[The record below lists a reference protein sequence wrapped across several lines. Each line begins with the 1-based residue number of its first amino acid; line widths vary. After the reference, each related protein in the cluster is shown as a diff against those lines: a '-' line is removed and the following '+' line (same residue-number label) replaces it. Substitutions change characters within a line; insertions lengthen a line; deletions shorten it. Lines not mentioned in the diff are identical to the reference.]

1 MADFQENVLLTD
13 EDFDANPEAR
23 IPICLCLDVSG
34 SMGGDPIYELN
45 EGLKIFYRAVMEDEQ
60 AQAAADVTIVTF
72 GDEIEVVRDFGSIRD
87 IDLQNYGEKE
97 LQAYG
102 STPMGEAV
110 EVALD
115 HLQKR
120 KESYKKHGIDYYQP
134 WLILMTDGTPNGDAG
149 LLHRMQEAVRTEV
162 ANKKLTIVPIAIG
175 KAASTDALGQFT
187 PDGKVC
193 RLKGLNFRE
202 FFTWLSKSV
211 AKISQSIPGEF
222 VPLDPPLDWQDLSY
236 GKNNSH

>member
-1 MADFQENVLLTD
+1 MADFQENVLLTEEDLD
-13 EDFDANPEAR
+13 ENPVSR

-34 SMGGDPIYELN
+34 SMRGDPIYELN
-45 EGLKIFYRAVMEDEQ
+45 EGLKIFYRAVNEDEQ
-60 AQAAADVTIVTF
+60 AQAAADVTVVTF
-72 GDEIEVVRDFGSIRD
+72 GEEIEVVRDFGNIKST
-87 IDLQNYGEKE
+87 DLQYYDAKE

-102 STPMGEAV
+102 ATPMGEAV
-110 EVALD
+110 ELALD

-120 KESYKKHGIDYYQP
+120 KEEYKKHGIDYYQP

-149 LLHRMQEAVRTEV
+149 LLRRMQEEVRTEV
-162 ANKKLTIVPIAIG
+162 ANKKLTIIPIAVG
-175 KAASTDALGQFT
+175 KEASSDALGQFT